1 MTAEM
6 FDHHAFALR
15 QDRARRAGPVLFVY
29 DRIVDDIL
37 ERLDEVRRP
46 FDHALL
52 IGAESPATAGR
63 LQAHAA
69 SILETD
75 DPTGVPD
82 GGFNLIVCLARLDVI
97 ENLPGYLR
105 LLRSRMR
112 ADGLLIGAF
121 PGGNTLP
128 QLRAAMRAG
137 DLVEGTAAPHAHPR
151 VEAAALGHLLSAAG
165 FVMPVVDVDRVRVAY
180 SSLDRLVA
188 DLRGMAATNVL
199 SARPRRLGRA
209 ALAAAQA
216 RFGSAGAEGRT
227 VETFEL
233 LHFAA
238 WTPQ

>member
-6 FDHHAFALR
+6 FDQHAFALR
-15 QDRARRAGPVLFVY
+15 QGRARRAEPVLFVY

-37 ERLDEVRRP
+37 ERLSEVRRS
-46 FDHALL
+46 FDNALL
-52 IGAESPATAGR
+52 IGAASPTTAGR

-69 SILETD
+69 SVLEID
-75 DPTGVPD
+75 DLTSVPD
-82 GGFNLIVCLARLDVI
+82 GGFDLIVCFARLDVI
-97 ENLPGYLR
+97 EDLPGYFR
-105 LLRSRMR
+105 LLRSRMQ
-112 ADGLLIGAF
+112 ADGLLLGAF

-151 VEAAALGHLLSAAG
+151 VEAAALGHLLGAAG
-165 FVMPVVDVDRVRVAY
+165 FVMPVVDIDRVGVAY
-180 SSLDRLVA
+180 PSLSKLVA

-199 SARPRRLGRA
+199 RARPRHLSRA
-209 ALAAAQA
+209 ALAAAEAQ
-216 RFGSAGAEGRT
+216 FHSAGAGGRT

-238 WTPQ
+238 WTPA

>member
-1 MTAEM
+1 MTGQM
-6 FDHHAFALR
+6 FDQHAFALR
-15 QDRARRAGPVLFVY
+15 QERARRSGPVLFAH

-37 ERLDEVRRP
+37 ERLGEVRRR
-46 FDHALL
+46 FDKALV
-52 IGAESPATAGR
+52 IGAVQSGER
-63 LQAHAA
+63 FQAHAA
-69 SILETD
+69 SVVETRDLADAPD
-75 DPTGVPD
+75 DFD
-82 GGFNLIVCLARLDVI
+82 LIVCLARLDVI
-97 ENLPGYLR
+97 EDLPGYLR

-151 VEAAALGHLLSAAG
+151 VEAAALGHLLGGAG
-165 FVMPVVDVDRVRVAY
+165 LVMPVVDVDRVRVAY
-180 SSLDRLVA
+180 PSLGRLVA

-199 SARPRRLGRA
+199 CARPRRLGRA

-216 RFGSAGAEGRT
+216 QFESAGTGGRT
-227 VETFEL
+227 VETFEI